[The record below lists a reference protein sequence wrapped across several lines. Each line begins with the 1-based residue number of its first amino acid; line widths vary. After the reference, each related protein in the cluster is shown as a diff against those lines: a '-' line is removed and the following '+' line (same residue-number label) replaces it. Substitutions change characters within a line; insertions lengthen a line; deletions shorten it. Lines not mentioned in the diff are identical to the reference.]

1 MASYEKI
8 FNQLTNQISLLTQ
21 SINDIKPIKEQL
33 KPIYTNESLMELLGI
48 GKDLIR
54 KYRDD
59 GDIGYT
65 NVGDKYWYTSD
76 DVMDFL
82 KKNHRK
88 PFAYK
93 RYQ

>member
-1 MASYEKI
+1 MPSYEKI
-8 FNQLTNQISLLTQ
+8 LNQLANQISLLAQ
-21 SINDIKPIKEQL
+21 NINEIKPIKEPL
-33 KPIYTNESLMELLGI
+33 KPIYTNESLMELLGV

-65 NVGDKYWYTSD
+65 NIGDKYWYTSD

-82 KKNHRK
+82 KKHHRK

-93 RYQ
+93 KYQ